1 MNLRLLTLLVA
12 LSLAPAVVYA
22 GNRAWESSIKYTNN
36 SVLTNRVLP
45 VRGNG
50 TTAKGS
56 RDDSHINNK
65 RYLAIKPGKGDWD
78 AETWPDAVIKY
89 CFESDAT
96 KEKYFDDLIEARNL
110 WYRANLPEEF
120 GFEPMDDATCRD
132 VAKRGQFLMIHD
144 SQGLATTVGIP
155 VSQAKST
162 TLKRGPTMNLTDSL
176 EIGLLNRVAN
186 YAHEMGHAWG
196 LHHEHQNPAY
206 WGEPYSEGGGTIFG
220 EGNWNCEKLKDYEGM
235 AQRIRNEEE
244 AEHFANLRI
253 REACTSRVDAGAE
266 GFSAYNYLPIVSDPI
281 LANQK
286 EIDWDSIMIY
296 PSGAG
301 GTPSDGSGTDNRSP
315 ILLKPDGS
323 RIPINLKPS
332 IEDVKGLRKLYGVK
346 KVPKWQ
352 PLGAK
357 GASTEQKFNRVFG
370 RC

>member
-1 MNLRLLTLLVA
+1 MNIRLLTLLVA

-56 RDDSHINNK
+56 WDDSHINNK

-176 EIGLLNRVAN
+176 EVGLLNRVAN
-186 YAHEMGHAWG
+186 YAHEMGVSITKSILKRALLTRVSLDSTHG
-196 LHHEHQNPAY
+196 AY
-206 WGEPYSEGGGTIFG
+206 ITSTKTRHIGVSPT
-220 EGNWNCEKLKDYEGM
+220 LKV
-235 AQRIRNEEE
+235 
-244 AEHFANLRI
+244 AEL
-253 REACTSRVDAGAE
+253 
-266 GFSAYNYLPIVSDPI
+266 FSARVI
-281 LANQK
+281 
-286 EIDWDSIMIY
+286 
-296 PSGAG
+296 
-301 GTPSDGSGTDNRSP
+301 GTVRS
-315 ILLKPDGS
+315 
-323 RIPINLKPS
+323 
-332 IEDVKGLRKLYGVK
+332 
-346 KVPKWQ
+346 
-352 PLGAK
+352 
-357 GASTEQKFNRVFG
+357 
-370 RC
+370 

>member
-1 MNLRLLTLLVA
+1 
-12 LSLAPAVVYA
+12 
-22 GNRAWESSIKYTNN
+22 
-36 SVLTNRVLP
+36 
-45 VRGNG
+45 
-50 TTAKGS
+50 
-56 RDDSHINNK
+56 
-65 RYLAIKPGKGDWD
+65 
-78 AETWPDAVIKY
+78 
-89 CFESDAT
+89 
-96 KEKYFDDLIEARNL
+96 
-110 WYRANLPEEF
+110 
-120 GFEPMDDATCRD
+120 
-132 VAKRGQFLMIHD
+132 
-144 SQGLATTVGIP
+144 
-155 VSQAKST
+155 
-162 TLKRGPTMNLTDSL
+162 
-176 EIGLLNRVAN
+176 
-186 YAHEMGHAWG
+186 
-196 LHHEHQNPAY
+196 
-206 WGEPYSEGGGTIFG
+206 
-220 EGNWNCEKLKDYEGM
+220 M

-253 REACTSRVDAGAE
+253 REACTSRADAGAE

-357 GASTEQKFNRVFG
+357 GASTEQQFNRVFG